1 MNDSGASTNTNA
13 FDFSAVKTGIESVL
27 GVFTA
32 NLTVANIASVLGIVV
47 VACLT
52 LYLFYWGARKGIAML
67 QSAFSGH
74 GFHVQQLTSLKVFIK
89 MNTYFFRKE
98 IFMKIVIL
106 LLGLCILL
114 LLYLIWTLYKY
125 VVVLLYYN
133 SLSAEDAEYMYRR
146 AVGKDD
152 D

>member
-1 MNDSGASTNTNA
+1 MDSETPVDTNA
-13 FDFSAVKTGIESVL
+13 FDFEQVTDGIESVL

-74 GFHVQQLTSLKVFIK
+74 GFHV
-89 MNTYFFRKE
+89 
-98 IFMKIVIL
+98 
-106 LLGLCILL
+106 
-114 LLYLIWTLYKY
+114 
-125 VVVLLYYN
+125 
-133 SLSAEDAEYMYRR
+133 
-146 AVGKDD
+146 
-152 D
+152 

>member
-1 MNDSGASTNTNA
+1 MNDSGASTSTNG
-13 FDFSAVKTGIESVL
+13 FDFSAVKSGIESVL

-74 GFHVQQLTSLKVFIK
+74 GFHV
-89 MNTYFFRKE
+89 
-98 IFMKIVIL
+98 
-106 LLGLCILL
+106 
-114 LLYLIWTLYKY
+114 
-125 VVVLLYYN
+125 
-133 SLSAEDAEYMYRR
+133 
-146 AVGKDD
+146 
-152 D
+152 

>member
-1 MNDSGASTNTNA
+1 MDTTSDTNT
-13 FDFSAVKTGIESVL
+13 FDFNSVKSGIGSVL

-74 GFHVQQLTSLKVFIK
+74 GFRI
-89 MNTYFFRKE
+89 
-98 IFMKIVIL
+98 
-106 LLGLCILL
+106 
-114 LLYLIWTLYKY
+114 
-125 VVVLLYYN
+125 
-133 SLSAEDAEYMYRR
+133 
-146 AVGKDD
+146 
-152 D
+152 

>member
-1 MNDSGASTNTNA
+1 MNDSGASTNINA

-74 GFHVQQLTSLKVFIK
+74 GFHV
-89 MNTYFFRKE
+89 
-98 IFMKIVIL
+98 
-106 LLGLCILL
+106 
-114 LLYLIWTLYKY
+114 
-125 VVVLLYYN
+125 
-133 SLSAEDAEYMYRR
+133 
-146 AVGKDD
+146 
-152 D
+152 